1 MKIFIHYPIK
11 YVYLKIIDE
20 DAKEFEKYAKKILK
34 KYKVLL
40 IIYYFIIFIFLLF
53 SFIYLT
59 LFCIKLP
66 NNQINLLIGVLISN
80 LFGIILKILFVLT
93 ITIYKLYFLGLW
105 LI

>member
-1 MKIFIHYPIK
+1 MIIFIHYPIK

-20 DAKEFEKYAKKILK
+20 DEKEFEKYAKKILK

-66 NNQINLLIGVLISN
+66 NNQINLLLGVLISN

-93 ITIYKLYFLGLW
+93 ITIYKL
-105 LI
+105 